1 MKIGPIELTEW
12 GPTALVALFVILIF
26 LGVWVPGREA
36 RRWQRAAE
44 RSADQVDALIESVE
58 PMVKFIK
65 AAKER
70 VEQEQARQTA
80 DKGGAP

>member
-36 RRWQRAAE
+36 RRWQQAAE
-44 RSADQVDALIESVE
+44 RSADQVDRLIESID

-65 AAKER
+65 AAKEK
-70 VEQEQARQTA
+70 VEAEAMDKIHRGGGQT
-80 DKGGAP
+80 